1 MYSLPQTTEVKK
13 QLPKK
18 ALFAKFDLKA
28 SQRDAF
34 DADVARMDIVAVVS
48 NKTLPALGEG
58 VDVKEF
64 YVLNVQLKSKDYNP
78 KNIELLTKLIPQKLV
93 FALLYENEV
102 QFAVYHTELIK
113 SDWQNAEEAKLIIQG
128 LNVDAVWENIV
139 VCIGNIILE
148 GKNTVAEQLKKEK
161 ERQSLQ
167 KQISVLM
174 QKLAKEKQF
183 NKQIEINTEIK
194 TLRKK
199 LLNL

>member
-1 MYSLPQTTEVKK
+1 MYSLPQSTWVKK

-18 ALFAKFDLKA
+18 ALFAKFDLKT

-34 DADVARMDIVAVVS
+34 DADVARIDIVAVVS

-93 FALLYENEV
+93 FALFFEGEV
-102 QFAVYHTELIK
+102 QFAVYHTELVK

-128 LNVDAVWENIV
+128 INVDAVWENIV
-139 VCIGNIILE
+139 KNIGQITIEEGSTLTEQIAVNKQKDKLLAQIASLE
-148 GKNTVAEQLKKEK
+148 KKM
-161 ERQSLQ
+161 LN
-167 KQISVLM
+167 
-174 QKLAKEKQF
+174 EKQSRRKREYF
-183 NKQIEINTEIK
+183 EQI
-194 TLRKK
+194 KK
-199 LLNL
+199 LKNQL

>member
-1 MYSLPQTTEVKK
+1 MYGLPQTTEVKK
-13 QLPKK
+13 QIPKK
-18 ALFAKFDLKA
+18 AIFAKFDLKA

-34 DADVARMDIVAVVS
+34 DVDVARIDIVAVVS
-48 NKTLPALGEG
+48 TKTLPALGEG

-64 YVLNVQLKSKDYNP
+64 YVLNVQLKRKDYNP

-93 FALLYENEV
+93 FALLFEDKV
-102 QFAVYHTELIK
+102 QFAVYHTELVK
-113 SDWQNAEEAKLIIQG
+113 SDWQNAEDAILQVQG

-148 GKNTVAEQLKKEK
+148 GKNSVAEQLKKEK
-161 ERQSLQ
+161 ERQSIQ

-194 TLRKK
+194 TLRKQ